1 MDACVRANLNRWRI
15 AVQTLS
21 ITHNQRA
28 RDVIARF
35 DFSPVLRRALSKG
48 MPPHTADIALEQLKL
63 FLIACAEHPNTDL
76 APPSSA
82 CDEVWHEF
90 IVADTR
96 SYCRFCDAVYG
107 EYLHHNGATVSPER
121 LTAARQNSAL
131 LLGLPATVDCLREAQ
146 GADCLRD
153 PQGADCLREAAA
165 PDCLREAAPT
175 RV

>member
-1 MDACVRANLNRWRI
+1 MPI
-15 AVQTLS
+15 LS

-28 RDVIARF
+28 RDVIGQF

-48 MPPHTADIALEQLKL
+48 VPPHTAAIALDQLKL

-82 CDEVWHEF
+82 CDELWHDF

-107 EYLHHNGATVSPER
+107 EYLHHNGATASPER
-121 LTAARQNSAL
+121 LAAARRNSAL
-131 LLGLPATVDCLREAQ
+131 LLGLPANT
-146 GADCLRD
+146 DCLRD
-153 PQGADCLREAAA
+153 AQDADCLREVIT
-165 PDCLREAAPT
+165 PDCLREASPT
-175 RV
+175 HV